1 MLSFPASAAAR
12 CLAASLLFLALAPAA
27 GAADEAADLAQSLI
41 RLRGEVESL
50 NNELELVRE
59 EQRTTLGALGQQRAE
74 LEAQLNRQELAT
86 RELRE
91 KLARQAEEAGSAG
104 VAGDTLKPVL
114 AQAIVGLR
122 QYIQGGLPFKTDE
135 RLAALAEIETQIG
148 NGSLPAH
155 RAANRLWAFYE
166 DEFRITRETGMY
178 KQTVTLGKEQVL
190 ADVAKVGSVM
200 LFFRTQDGRMGLAR
214 REASG
219 WRFVPVSDGADQ
231 ERIAILFDALGKQIR
246 QGYFELPAAL
256 AVGGG

>member
-1 MLSFPASAAAR
+1 MPSLPASATAR
-12 CLAASLLFLALAPAA
+12 RLAASLLVLALAPAA
-27 GAADEAADLAQSLI
+27 HAADEAAELAQSLI
-41 RLRGEVESL
+41 KLRGEVESL
-50 NNELELVRE
+50 NGELELVRE

-74 LEAQLNRQELAT
+74 LETQLNRQEVAT

-91 KLARQAEEAGSAG
+91 KLSRQAEEASTAG

-114 AQAIVGLR
+114 AQAIAGLR
-122 QYIQGGLPFKTDE
+122 QYIEGGLPFKTDE

-148 NGSLPAH
+148 NGSLPTH

-178 KQTVTLGKEQVL
+178 KQTITLGKEQLL
-190 ADVAKVGSVM
+190 ADVATVGSVM

-214 REASG
+214 REAAG
-219 WRFVPVSDGADQ
+219 WRFVPADEAADQ
-231 ERIAILFDALGKQIR
+231 ERIAFLFDSLGKQIR

>member
-1 MLSFPASAAAR
+1 MPSLPASATAR
-12 CLAASLLFLALAPAA
+12 RLAASLLVLALAPAA
-27 GAADEAADLAQSLI
+27 LAADEAAELAQSLI
-41 RLRGEVESL
+41 KLRGEVESL
-50 NNELELVRE
+50 NGELELVRE

-74 LEAQLNRQELAT
+74 LETQLNRQEVAT

-91 KLARQAEEAGSAG
+91 KLSRQAEEASTAG

-114 AQAIVGLR
+114 AQAIAGLR
-122 QYIQGGLPFKTDE
+122 QYIEGGLPFKTDE

-148 NGSLPAH
+148 NGSLPTH

-178 KQTVTLGKEQVL
+178 KQTITLGKEQLL

-214 REASG
+214 REAAG
-219 WRFVPVSDGADQ
+219 WRFVPADEAADQ
-231 ERIAILFDALGKQIR
+231 ERIAFLFDSLGKQIR

>member
-1 MLSFPASAAAR
+1 MPSPPASAVAR
-12 CLAASLLFLALAPAA
+12 RLAASLLAIALVPAA

-59 EQRTTLGALGQQRAE
+59 DQRTTLGALGQQRAE
-74 LEAQLNRQELAT
+74 LEAQLNRQEMAT

-91 KLARQAEEAGSAG
+91 KLAKQAEEAGSAG
-104 VAGDTLKPVL
+104 VAGDTLEPVL
-114 AQAIVGLR
+114 AEAIAGLR
-122 QYIQGGLPFKTDE
+122 RYIQDGLPFKTDE
-135 RLAALAEIETQIG
+135 RLAALAEIETQIA
-148 NGSLPAH
+148 NGSLPTH

-200 LFFRTQDGRMGLAR
+200 LFFKTQDGRLGLAR
-214 REASG
+214 REAAG
-219 WRFVPVSDGADQ
+219 WRFVPVSESADQ

-246 QGYFELPAAL
+246 QGYFELPAAF
-256 AVGGG
+256 AAGGG

>member
-1 MLSFPASAAAR
+1 MPSLPASATAR
-12 CLAASLLFLALAPAA
+12 RLAASLLVLALAPAA
-27 GAADEAADLAQSLI
+27 HAADEAAELAQSLI
-41 RLRGEVESL
+41 KLRGEVESL
-50 NNELELVRE
+50 NGELELVRE

-74 LEAQLNRQELAT
+74 LETQLNRQEVAT

-91 KLARQAEEAGSAG
+91 KLSRQAEEASTAG

-114 AQAIVGLR
+114 AQAIAGLR
-122 QYIQGGLPFKTDE
+122 QYIEGGLPFKTDE

-148 NGSLPAH
+148 NGSLPTH

-178 KQTVTLGKEQVL
+178 KQTITLGKEQLL

-214 REASG
+214 REAAG
-219 WRFVPVSDGADQ
+219 WRFVPADEAADQ
-231 ERIAILFDALGKQIR
+231 ERIAFLFDSLGKQIR